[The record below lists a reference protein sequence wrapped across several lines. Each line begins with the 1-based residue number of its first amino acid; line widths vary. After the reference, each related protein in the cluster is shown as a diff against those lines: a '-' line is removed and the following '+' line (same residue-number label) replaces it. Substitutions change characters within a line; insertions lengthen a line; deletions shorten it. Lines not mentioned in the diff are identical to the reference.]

1 MNTPNTT
8 TISAPVDVLAD
19 YRVTYRDWNGEH
31 TFTVQAN
38 SLAAVDTVVADW
50 KGGNPAIAIVR
61 VVEVFRHDGLT
72 CCAACGQE
80 MPHMEDASGFVEFPD
95 GEFPPQANVGPLV

>member
-1 MNTPNTT
+1 MPKKNDNAVYT
-8 TISAPVDVLAD
+8 PVDVLAD
-19 YRVTYRDWNGEH
+19 YLVTYRDWNGEH

-80 MPHMEDASGFVEFPD
+80 MPCRE
-95 GEFPPQANVGPLV
+95 